1 MALYLYRN
9 IKDNYMNICMI
20 SLGCDKNLVD
30 SEMMLGFT
38 AKHGYTYTDDTNAAD
53 IIIVNTCCFILDA
66 KEESID
72 AILEMSKLK
81 KDGNLKCLIVT
92 GCMAQRYK
100 NEIIDEIPEVD
111 AVVGT
116 ASYDHI
122 CDIIEEAL
130 SGKKE
135 FVFEE
140 LSRLPAA
147 SPKRMVSTG
156 GWYAYL
162 KIAEGCDKHCT
173 YCIIPSLRGRYRSY
187 PEEILLKQA
196 RELSDAGVKELILVA
211 QETTVY
217 GKDIDG
223 KKHLPTLLKKL
234 CAIDGIEWIR
244 ILYCYPE
251 EITDELIDTI
261 ASEDKICNYL
271 DIPVQSG
278 SDYILKKMGRL
289 TNVAE
294 LTQNISKLR
303 AKIPDIILRTTL
315 ISGFPGE
322 SNEHFNETLDF
333 VKRMKFERLG
343 VFPYSAEEGT
353 VAATLPEQVDEG
365 VKQDRR
371 DAIMSLQQG
380 ISSDFL
386 KKQVGKTLRVLI
398 EGKIADEDAYI
409 GRSYMDAPGVDGC
422 IFVQYSGEL
431 LSGDFVDVKITGSSE
446 YDLIGELI

>member
-1 MALYLYRN
+1 
-9 IKDNYMNICMI
+9 MNICMI

-38 AKHGYTYTDDTNAAD
+38 SKHGYTYTDDTNAAD
-53 IIIVNTCCFILDA
+53 IIIINTCCFILDA

-81 KDGNLKCLIVT
+81 KDGRLKCLIVT

-100 NEIIDEIPEVD
+100 KEIIDEIPEVD

-116 ASYDHI
+116 SSYDHI
-122 CDIIEEAL
+122 CDIIDGVIN
-130 SGKKE
+130 GKKE
-135 FVFEE
+135 LVFED
-140 LSRLPAA
+140 LNRLPAA
-147 SPKRMVSTG
+147 APNRMVSTG

-173 YCIIPSLRGRYRSY
+173 YCIIPSLRGSYRSY
-187 PEEILLKQA
+187 PKDILLEQA
-196 RELSDAGVKELILVA
+196 RQMADAGVKELILVA

-223 KKHLPTLLKKL
+223 RKHLPELLHEL
-234 CAIDGIEWIR
+234 CRINGIEWIR

-261 ASEDKICNYL
+261 AAEDKICNYL

-278 SDYILKKMGRL
+278 SDEILKRMGRL
-289 TNVAE
+289 TSSEE
-294 LTQNISKLR
+294 LANNITKLR
-303 AKIPDIILRTTL
+303 KKIPDIILRTTL

-322 SNEHFNETLDF
+322 TNEHFNETLDF
-333 VKRMKFERLG
+333 VKKMKFERLG
-343 VFPYSAEEGT
+343 VFAYSAEEGT
-353 VAATLPEQVDEG
+353 PASGFANQIEES

-386 KKQVGKTLRVLI
+386 KKQIGKTLRVLI

-409 GRSYMDAPGVDGC
+409 GRSYMDAPGVDGS

-431 LSGDFVDVKITGSSE
+431 LSGDFVNVKITGSSE

>member
-72 AILEMSKLK
+72 AILEMAKLK

-187 PEEILLKQA
+187 PEDILLKQA

-234 CAIDGIEWIR
+234 CAIEGIEWIR

-294 LTQNISKLR
+294 LTENISKLR
-303 AKIPDIILRTTL
+303 EKIPDIILRTTL

-353 VAATLPEQVDEG
+353 VAATLVEQVDEE

-386 KKQVGKTLRVLI
+386 KKHVGKTLRVLI

>member
-72 AILEMSKLK
+72 AILEMAKLK

-187 PEEILLKQA
+187 PEDILLKQA

-333 VKRMKFERLG
+333 VKKMKFERLG

-353 VAATLPEQVDEG
+353 VAATLTEQVDEE

>member
-1 MALYLYRN
+1 
-9 IKDNYMNICMI
+9 
-20 SLGCDKNLVD
+20 
-30 SEMMLGFT
+30 
-38 AKHGYTYTDDTNAAD
+38 
-53 IIIVNTCCFILDA
+53 
-66 KEESID
+66 
-72 AILEMSKLK
+72 MS
-81 KDGNLKCLIVT
+81 
-92 GCMAQRYK
+92 
-100 NEIIDEIPEVD
+100 
-111 AVVGT
+111 
-116 ASYDHI
+116 
-122 CDIIEEAL
+122 
-130 SGKKE
+130 
-135 FVFEE
+135 
-140 LSRLPAA
+140 
-147 SPKRMVSTG
+147 
-156 GWYAYL
+156 
-162 KIAEGCDKHCT
+162 
-173 YCIIPSLRGRYRSY
+173 
-187 PEEILLKQA
+187 
-196 RELSDAGVKELILVA
+196 

-234 CAIDGIEWIR
+234 CAIEGIEWIR

-294 LTQNISKLR
+294 LTENISKLR
-303 AKIPDIILRTTL
+303 EKIPDIILRTTL

-353 VAATLPEQVDEG
+353 VAATLVEQVDEE

-386 KKQVGKTLRVLI
+386 KKHVGKTLRVLI

-409 GRSYMDAPGVDGC
+409 GRSYMDTPGVDGC

>member
-72 AILEMSKLK
+72 AILEMAKLK

-135 FVFEE
+135 FDFED
-140 LSRLPAA
+140 LSRLPSA

-187 PEEILLKQA
+187 PEDILLKQA

-234 CAIDGIEWIR
+234 CAIEGIEWIR

-294 LTQNISKLR
+294 LTENISKLR
-303 AKIPDIILRTTL
+303 EKIPDIILRTTL

-353 VAATLPEQVDEG
+353 VATTLPEQVDEE

-386 KKQVGKTLRVLI
+386 KKHVGKTLRVLI

>member
-187 PEEILLKQA
+187 PEDILLKQA

-234 CAIDGIEWIR
+234 CAIEGIEWIR

-294 LTQNISKLR
+294 LTENISKLR

-353 VAATLPEQVDEG
+353 VAATLVEQVDEE

-386 KKQVGKTLRVLI
+386 KKHVGKTLRVLI

>member
-187 PEEILLKQA
+187 PEDILLKQA

-234 CAIDGIEWIR
+234 CAIEGIEWIR

-294 LTQNISKLR
+294 LTENISKLR
-303 AKIPDIILRTTL
+303 EKIPDIILRTTL

-353 VAATLPEQVDEG
+353 VAATLVEQVDEE

-386 KKQVGKTLRVLI
+386 KKHVGKTLRVLI

>member
-187 PEEILLKQA
+187 PEDILLKQA

-234 CAIDGIEWIR
+234 CAIEGIEWIR

-294 LTQNISKLR
+294 LTENISKLR

-333 VKRMKFERLG
+333 VKKMKFERLG

-353 VAATLPEQVDEG
+353 VAATLPEQVDEE

>member
-72 AILEMSKLK
+72 AILEMAKLK

-187 PEEILLKQA
+187 PEDALLKQA
-196 RELSDAGVKELILVA
+196 KELSDAGVKELILVA

-234 CAIDGIEWIR
+234 CDIEGIEWIR

-289 TNVAE
+289 TNVTE

-333 VKRMKFERLG
+333 VKKMKFERLG
-343 VFPYSAEEGT
+343 VFSYSAEEGT
-353 VAATLPEQVDEG
+353 VAATLVEQVDEE

>member
-135 FVFEE
+135 FAFED

-187 PEEILLKQA
+187 PEDALLKQA

-278 SDYILKKMGRL
+278 SDHILKKMGRL
-289 TNVAE
+289 TNVTE
-294 LTQNISKLR
+294 LTENISKLR

-353 VAATLPEQVDEG
+353 VAATLVEQVDEE

>member
-187 PEEILLKQA
+187 PEDILLKQA

-234 CAIDGIEWIR
+234 CAIEGIEWIR

-294 LTQNISKLR
+294 LTENISKLR
-303 AKIPDIILRTTL
+303 EKIPDIILRTTL

-333 VKRMKFERLG
+333 VKKMKFERLG

-353 VAATLPEQVDEG
+353 VAATLVEQVDEE

-386 KKQVGKTLRVLI
+386 KKHVGKTLRVLI

>member
-187 PEEILLKQA
+187 TEDILLKQA
-196 RELSDAGVKELILVA
+196 KELSDAGVKELILVA

-234 CAIDGIEWIR
+234 CAIEGIEWIR

-289 TNVAE
+289 TNVTE
-294 LTQNISKLR
+294 LTENISKLR

-333 VKRMKFERLG
+333 VKKMKFERLG
-343 VFPYSAEEGT
+343 VFAYSAEEGT
-353 VAATLPEQVDEG
+353 VAATLVEQVDEE

>member
-72 AILEMSKLK
+72 AILEMAKLK

-135 FVFEE
+135 FAFED
-140 LSRLPAA
+140 LSRLPAT

-187 PEEILLKQA
+187 PEDILLKQA
-196 RELSDAGVKELILVA
+196 KELSDAGVKELILVA

-278 SDYILKKMGRL
+278 SDHILKKMGRL
-289 TNVAE
+289 TNVTE
-294 LTQNISKLR
+294 LTENISKLR

-333 VKRMKFERLG
+333 VKKMKFERLG

-353 VAATLPEQVDEG
+353 VAATLVEQVDEE

>member
-1 MALYLYRN
+1 
-9 IKDNYMNICMI
+9 MNICMI

-187 PEEILLKQA
+187 PEDILLKQA
-196 RELSDAGVKELILVA
+196 KELSDAGVKELILVA

-234 CAIDGIEWIR
+234 CAIEGIEWIR

-289 TNVAE
+289 TNVTE
-294 LTQNISKLR
+294 LTENISKLR

-333 VKRMKFERLG
+333 VKKMKFERLG

-353 VAATLPEQVDEG
+353 VAATLPEQVDEE

>member
-72 AILEMSKLK
+72 AILEMAKLK

-187 PEEILLKQA
+187 PEDILLKQA

-234 CAIDGIEWIR
+234 CAIEGIEWIR

-294 LTQNISKLR
+294 LTENISKLR
-303 AKIPDIILRTTL
+303 EKIPDIILRTTL

-353 VAATLPEQVDEG
+353 VATTLPEQVDEE

-386 KKQVGKTLRVLI
+386 KKHVGKTLRVLI

>member
-217 GKDIDG
+217 GKDIDS

-234 CAIDGIEWIR
+234 CDIEGIEWIR

-278 SDYILKKMGRL
+278 SDHILKKMGRL

-353 VAATLPEQVDEG
+353 VAATLPEQVDEE